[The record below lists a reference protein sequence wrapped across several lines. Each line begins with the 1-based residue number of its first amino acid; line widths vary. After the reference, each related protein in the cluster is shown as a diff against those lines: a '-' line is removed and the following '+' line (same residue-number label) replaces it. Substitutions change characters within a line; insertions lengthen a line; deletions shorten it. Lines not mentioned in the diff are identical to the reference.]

1 MGGSCGDFMCRSEH
15 GKHAH
20 RHTHT
25 HANNHT
31 HIHTHTQP
39 MVCLNARRVFR
50 DPDISEI
57 SEIFGHLK
65 FLGNKDVFLLARC
78 VLILQNIYKFNVRIY
93 MHIFTYIYICTSVF
107 VRECMCAVCLCVC
120 VHVRACVCVCV
131 RVCACACVRKSLYVF
146 VCALVIHR
154 NTYLYSPNTY
164 EFYILIS
171 LSTMLYSGK
180 SLLLSTVVVDFDL
193 HCFNLYCSRNLLQS
207 TDETY

>member
-1 MGGSCGDFMCRSEH
+1 MVN
-15 GKHAH
+15 
-20 RHTHT
+20 THT
-25 HANNHT
+25 NT
-31 HIHTHTQP
+31 HTHTQTITHTYTHT
-39 MVCLNARRVFR
+39 LNQWYASTQGEYF
-50 DPDISEI
+50 ETQT
-57 SEIFGHLK
+57 FLKFLK

-120 VHVRACVCVCV
+120 VRVRACVCVCV

-154 NTYLYSPNTY
+154 NTSLYSPNTY

-180 SLLLSTVVVDFDL
+180 SFLLSTVVVILICTVSICIVQEIYCNQLTKFVEN
-193 HCFNLYCSRNLLQS
+193 NLRHYSPNL
-207 TDETY
+207 